1 MLEYNDL
8 AQTELHQ
15 AGRRHHPRT
24 CDHALAA
31 SVRSRS
37 DGACLRNR
45 GGSLAV
51 CSTSRPHHSLEGRLR
66 LLSTPKTACAAT
78 QHFSCI
84 AVHAEVRRPRSHSS
98 TSPTRPETSK
108 VYGWE
113 MRLYQH
119 RSWRGRPCCTSPG
132 LSRSGVC
139 SSCSPPRS
147 VSPHAQRSASI
158 TSELD
163 CDATANRRTATDRR
177 SYRQVGN
184 YQRGLSPFQNRV
196 GCD

>member
-139 SSCSPPRS
+139 SSCGPPRS
-147 VSPHAQRSASI
+147 VSPPTHSGPPRSLPSWTATQRQTGAR
-158 TSELD
+158 
-163 CDATANRRTATDRR
+163 RRTADLIGKWETISAVYPRFKI
-177 SYRQVGN
+177 GW
-184 YQRGLSPFQNRV
+184 L
-196 GCD
+196 